1 MLIAMRLVF
10 VMFVFVLLPFVLTQ
24 GAAALESGKVT
35 HIVDGDTVVVD
46 SHNVRLLGINTPEK
60 ARGTA
65 PAEPGAKKAT
75 KKLRALLTGPDGTFR
90 HVKLTYDTNKT
101 DRYDRLL
108 AHLYLTD
115 GTWVNKALV
124 EAGVAHVYSFPDN
137 RAHVPALLKA
147 EKQARAA
154 GKSMW
159 QHPNW
164 QVLDAKNLTPDARI
178 GQFRL
183 VKGKP
188 LKAAKVNKRIY
199 LNYGADW
206 RTDFT
211 VEIPKEFWPLFE
223 NAGINP
229 LTHYSN
235 KTVVARGRLK
245 PVNGVLITV
254 THPEQLQLLSS
265 DAGNH
270 PSK

>member
-10 VMFVFVLLPFVLTQ
+10 IACFFIVFSLFVIT
-24 GAAALESGKVT
+24 GAAALDSGHVT

-46 SHNVRLLGINTPEK
+46 GHSVRLLGINTPEK
-60 ARGTA
+60 ARGAT
-65 PAEPGAKKAT
+65 PAEPGAKQAT
-75 KKLRALLTGPDGTFR
+75 EKLRALLTEPDDTFR
-90 HVKLTYDTNKT
+90 HVRLAYDTNKT

-115 GTWVNKALV
+115 GTWVNRVLV
-124 EAGVAHVYSFPDN
+124 AAGVAHVYSFPDN

-154 GKSMW
+154 GKNMW
-159 QHPNW
+159 QHPDW
-164 QVLDAKNLTPDARI
+164 QVLAAKNLTPDGRI

-211 VEIPKEFWPLFE
+211 VEIPKKFWPLFE

-254 THPEQLQLLSS
+254 THPAQLQLLSS
-265 DAGNH
+265 GD
-270 PSK
+270 SE